1 MKFVD
6 AHTHLE
12 LFALKTVPVE
22 RARRKKDLIDMIQN
36 AVDRPVIAW
45 GWNEE
50 SLGESITKSDI
61 DGFPFPVLLIRID
74 GHVGVINNKVIEDFN
89 LKPSHNFDEKKG
101 YVFEEL
107 LRYLASSLKPKDIT
121 KPLLRAQGEAL
132 SRGILEV
139 HDFVDYNAARTY
151 FVIREKGDLQL
162 SVVLMPYYEGYERI
176 LGLFDFYGEDR
187 SLKLGWVKVFV
198 DGSIG
203 ARTAYLKERYCDR
216 PSRGNLLIAEDRL
229 ISMISEL
236 EKKGLRVS
244 MHAIGDGAIEAA
256 VNSLE
261 RAEINLK
268 GHRIEHAE
276 MINADQVKRLNEMAV
291 TLCVQPNFN
300 VVFMKTYLKALGD
313 ERASVINP
321 LRMLDEM
328 NAKIIFGSDMMPFDP
343 EVGLDYASAILG
355 NEKALFYYGGWK
367 S

>member
-22 RARRKKDLIDMIQN
+22 RARSKKDLIDMIQN
-36 AVDRPVIAW
+36 AVDKPVIVW
-45 GWNEE
+45 GWSEE
-50 SLGESITKSDI
+50 SLGENMTKSDI

-74 GHVGVINNKVIEDFN
+74 GHVGVVNNKVIERFN

-107 LRYLASSLKPKDIT
+107 LRHLASSLKPKDIT
-121 KPLLRAQGEAL
+121 KALLQAQTEAL

-139 HDFVDYNAARTY
+139 HDFVDHNAARTY
-151 FVIREKGDLQL
+151 FMIRGRGDLQL
-162 SVVLMPYYEGYERI
+162 SVVLMPYYETYERI
-176 LGLFDFYGEDR
+176 LKLFDTYGGDR
-187 SLKLGWVKVFV
+187 LVKLGWVKVFV

-203 ARTAYLKERYCDR
+203 ARTAYLKESYCDR
-216 PSRGNLLIAEDRL
+216 PSRGNLLVTEDRL
-229 ISMISEL
+229 ISIISEL
-236 EKKGLRVS
+236 EKNRLRIS
-244 MHAIGDGAIEAA
+244 MHAIGDAAIEVA

-261 RAEINLK
+261 KANINLK

-276 MINADQVKRLNEMAV
+276 MISADQVKRLNDMSV

-300 VVFMKTYLKALGD
+300 VVFMKTYEKALGD
-313 ERASVINP
+313 DRARSINP
-321 LRMLDEM
+321 LRMMDEM
-328 NAKIIFGSDMMPFDP
+328 NAEIIFGSDMMPFNP
-343 EVGLDYASAILG
+343 QVGLNYASDILG